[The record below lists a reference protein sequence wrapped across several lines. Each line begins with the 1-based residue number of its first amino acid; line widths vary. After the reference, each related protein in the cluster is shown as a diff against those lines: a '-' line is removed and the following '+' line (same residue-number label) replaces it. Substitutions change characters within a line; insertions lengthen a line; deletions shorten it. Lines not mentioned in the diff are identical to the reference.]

1 MRDDGRRF
9 TLLKPVDRLARHVR
23 LSNPWRAELRA
34 ESYNEQ
40 RRESFD
46 AIHRPVERLQ
56 TRRIDPM
63 YILEDH
69 QHRAMDCQPGKLCR
83 QGFQRSLSAL
93 LWSKVEY
100 WIASIVRQR
109 EHLGKERGVLFGCRG
124 LGEQDI

>member
-40 RRESFD
+40 RRESFN
-46 AIHRPVERLQ
+46 AIHRPVERLK

-63 YILEDH
+63 YILEGH
-69 QHRAMDCQPGKLCR
+69 QHRLLACQSRNLRC

-93 LWSKVEY
+93 FRGQIKRG
-100 WIASIVRQR
+100 IASIV
-109 EHLGKERGVLFGCRG
+109 
-124 LGEQDI
+124 